1 MERLK
6 LRLNLAR
13 QAVARFEE
21 ALQIPRPSKLERDGA
36 IQRFEYTFEAAWK
49 ACQRYLNVVE
59 GLECASPKTCLR
71 QLRDVGLLND
81 KSATTA
87 LEMADD
93 RNNTV
98 HTYNE
103 ALAEK
108 IFAHLPRY
116 CALLKELLQS
126 VEGKTEKIK
135 S

>member
-6 LRLNLAR
+6 LRLSLAR

-21 ALQIPRPSKLERDGA
+21 ALQIPQPSKLERDGA
-36 IQRFEYTFEAAWK
+36 IQRFEYTFEATWK
-49 ACQRYLNVVE
+49 ACQRYLDVVE

-71 QLRDVGLLND
+71 LLRDIGLLND

-87 LEMADD
+87 LEMVDD

-108 IFAHLPRY
+108 IFAHLPQY

-126 VEGKTEKIK
+126 VERKIK
-135 S
+135 EIKL

>member
-1 MERLK
+1 MERLN
-6 LRLNLAR
+6 LRLDLAR

-21 ALQIPRPSKLERDGA
+21 ALQLHRPSKLERDGA
-36 IQRFEYTFEAAWK
+36 IQRFEYTFEAFWK
-49 ACQRYLNVVE
+49 ASQRYLDVVE
-59 GLECASPKTCLR
+59 GLECASPKTCIR
-71 QLRDVGLLND
+71 PLRDVGVLDD
-81 KSATTA
+81 KNATVA

-116 CALLKELLQS
+116 CDLLKQLLQAI
-126 VEGKTEKIK
+126 EKK
-135 S
+135 LSKV

>member
-36 IQRFEYTFEAAWK
+36 IQRFEYTFEAVWK
-49 ACQRYLNVVE
+49 ACQRYLDVVE
-59 GLECASPKTCLR
+59 GLECASPKMCIR
-71 QLRDVGLLND
+71 QLRDVALLDD
-81 KSATTA
+81 KGATMA
-87 LEMADD
+87 LEMVDD

-108 IFAHLPRY
+108 IFAHLP
-116 CALLKELLQS
+116 
-126 VEGKTEKIK
+126 
-135 S
+135 

>member
-36 IQRFEYTFEAAWK
+36 IQRFEYTFEAVWK
-49 ACQRYLNVVE
+49 ACQRYLDVVE
-59 GLECASPKTCLR
+59 GLECASPKMYIR
-71 QLRDVGLLND
+71 QLRDVALLDD
-81 KSATTA
+81 KGATMA
-87 LEMADD
+87 LEMVDD

-108 IFAHLPRY
+108 IFAHLP
-116 CALLKELLQS
+116 
-126 VEGKTEKIK
+126 
-135 S
+135 